1 VAKNVH
7 GGLKT
12 GPEGVGTQW
21 AVGGGV
27 GMHSWGLEK

>member
-1 VAKNVH
+1 MH

-12 GPEGVGTQW
+12 GPEDVGTRW

-27 GMHSWGLEK
+27 GMRSWELEK